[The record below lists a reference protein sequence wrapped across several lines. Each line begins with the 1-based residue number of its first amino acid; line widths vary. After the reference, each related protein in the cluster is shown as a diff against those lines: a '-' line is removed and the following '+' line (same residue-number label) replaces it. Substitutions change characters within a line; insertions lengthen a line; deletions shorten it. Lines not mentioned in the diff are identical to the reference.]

1 MSQAH
6 ENHEV
11 MTGGRD
17 MISIDNHVAGPI
29 QQPTRRGWWIGFGVG
44 FTLLM
49 VLLASVTYLF
59 AKGIGVWGV
68 NVPVGWGFAIITFVW
83 WIGIGHAGT
92 FISAIL
98 LLLNQQWR
106 TSINRLTEAMTLF
119 AVACAATYPLLHLG
133 RPEQFYWLAPY
144 PNPMGL
150 WPQFRSPLVWDFFA
164 IATYG
169 SVSLMF
175 WYIGLVPDLATMRDR
190 SRSRIKRY
198 IYGFFA
204 LGWRGESRH
213 WSHHQSAYI
222 VLAALAT
229 PLVLSVHSIVGMD
242 FAVSIVPGWHS
253 TIFPPYFVAGAIF
266 SGFAM
271 VVTIVVP
278 LRAYFGFGHYITARH
293 LENMAKVMLA
303 TGMMVTYGY
312 VSEFFFAWYSGSE
325 FERYMAANRLMG
337 PYWPAVWTM
346 LACNCLVIQLLWFKR
361 VRNNPALLFGVSILV
376 NIGMWLERYV
386 IIITSLHRDYLVS
399 SWGMFKGT
407 VWDWSTFLGTI
418 GLFLSLLYLF
428 MRFVPMLSMYELKE
442 LAHHLDDKEDRE

>member
-1 MSQAH
+1 MSLAH
-6 ENHEV
+6 KDPEV
-11 MTGGRD
+11 MTGDRD
-17 MISIDNHVAGPI
+17 MRAIDQRIISPI
-29 QQPTRRGWWIGFGVG
+29 QLPARRGWWIGFAVG

-59 AKGIGVWGV
+59 SRGIGIWGV
-68 NVPVGWGFAIITFVW
+68 NIPVGWGFAIITFVW

-133 RPEQFYWLAPY
+133 RPERFYWLAPY

-150 WPQFRSPLVWDFFA
+150 WPQFRSPLIWDFFA

-175 WYIGLVPDLATMRDR
+175 WYLGLVPDLATMRDR
-190 SRSRIKRY
+190 SRSRLKRY
-198 IYGFFA
+198 VYGFFA

-213 WSHHQSAYI
+213 WSHHQAAYI

-271 VVTIVVP
+271 VVTIVTP
-278 LRAYFGFGHYITARH
+278 LRAYFGFDHYITELH

-312 VSEFFFAWYSGSE
+312 VSEFFFAWYSDSE
-325 FERYMAANRLMG
+325 FERYMAANRLAG
-337 PYWPAVWTM
+337 PYRPLVWTM
-346 LACNCLVIQLLWFKR
+346 LVCNCLVIQALWVKR
-361 VRNNPALLFGVSILV
+361 VRRSPMLLFVISILV
-376 NIGMWLERYV
+376 NVGMWLERYV

-407 VWDWSTFLGTI
+407 FWDWSTLLGTI

-442 LAHHLDDKEDRE
+442 LAHQLEEKEDGK